1 MTPYLAVETWVAVAV
16 TLAATSALLLV
27 LIVVAPWRSVRQEP
41 PLDDAV
47 ESRILLGEDP
57 AQIAEE
63 EMEEQEER
71 EREDEE
77 SDVPGP
83 AA

>member
-1 MTPYLAVETWVAVAV
+1 MTPSLAVETWIAVAV
-16 TLAATSALLLV
+16 VLAATSAFALLL
-27 LIVVAPWRSVRQEP
+27 IVIAPWRSVRQEP

-57 AQIAEE
+57 AVIEE
-63 EMEEQEER
+63 EIEEEEK
-71 EREDEE
+71 EE
-77 SDVPGP
+77 AEAEGEPAGPGP